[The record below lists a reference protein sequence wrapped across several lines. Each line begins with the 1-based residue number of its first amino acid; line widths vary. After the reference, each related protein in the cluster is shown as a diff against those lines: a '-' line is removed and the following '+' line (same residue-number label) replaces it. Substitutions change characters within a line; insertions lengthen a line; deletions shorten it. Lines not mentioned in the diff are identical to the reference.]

1 MRTDPRPNSNTGSS
15 PIAQRRIA
23 LGMTQQQLA
32 EAIGS
37 TQQTIA
43 KWELGKRDP
52 RISSLL
58 RLADALNCTV
68 DDLIKMNKEDK
79 NMKGEIIVDLI
90 NREGLCFDSGVFD
103 DAEKHSIGHAAGEAI
118 TEWTFTGAASAKTR
132 RLKNWKPNT
141 GSMITEAGISSSM
154 MTR

>member
-32 EAIGS
+32 EAVSS

-43 KWELGKRDP
+43 QWEQGKRDP

-58 RLADALNCTV
+58 KLADALNCTV
-68 DDLIKMNKEDK
+68 DELIQ
-79 NMKGEIIVDLI
+79 I
-90 NREGLCFDSGVFD
+90 NDS
-103 DAEKHSIGHAAGEAI
+103 
-118 TEWTFTGAASAKTR
+118 
-132 RLKNWKPNT
+132 LK
-141 GSMITEAGISSSM
+141 S
-154 MTR
+154 

>member
-1 MRTDPRPNSNTGSS
+1 MRTYPRPNRNTNSS

-37 TQQTIA
+37 AQQTIA

-58 RLADALNCTV
+58 RLAEALNCTV
-68 DDLIKMNKEDK
+68 DDLIQTNKEDK
-79 NMKGEIIVDLI
+79 KMKGEIVVDLN
-90 NREGLCFDSGVFD
+90 NRDGLCL
-103 DAEKHSIGHAAGEAI
+103 ALIHI
-118 TEWTFTGAASAKTR
+118 
-132 RLKNWKPNT
+132 
-141 GSMITEAGISSSM
+141 
-154 MTR
+154 

>member
-1 MRTDPRPNSNTGSS
+1 MRTDPRPNSNTGNS

-37 TQQTIA
+37 TQQMIA
-43 KWELGKRDP
+43 KWEMCKRDP

-68 DDLIKMNKEDK
+68 DDLIQKNKEDK
-79 NMKGEIIVDLI
+79 SMKGEIAVDLV
-90 NREGLCFDSGVFD
+90 NRGGLCFDSGVFD
-103 DAEKHSIGHAAGEAI
+103 GAERAF
-118 TEWTFTGAASAKTR
+118 EWARGKE
-132 RLKNWKPNT
+132 KNT
-141 GSMITEAGISSSM
+141 
-154 MTR
+154 